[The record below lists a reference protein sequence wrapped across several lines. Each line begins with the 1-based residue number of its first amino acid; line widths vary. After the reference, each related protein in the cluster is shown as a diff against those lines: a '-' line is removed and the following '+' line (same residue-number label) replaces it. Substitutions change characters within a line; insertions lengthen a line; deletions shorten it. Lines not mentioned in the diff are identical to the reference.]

1 MNMVFSSRFLE
12 HLSNPWFF
20 FSQYFNDLSNM
31 EKPGC
36 CRETPWMILGIWGY
50 PITIGFFFP
59 WITPPRESW

>member
-1 MNMVFSSRFLE
+1 MV
-12 HLSNPWFF
+12 F